1 MRLREAA
8 VFCVLSDRYP
18 FGHARGSSTATVAEV
33 TGSSSDFTFTQRL
46 EVCSDAIL
54 ELTSDEL
61 RERER
66 WTPTDEHPALRIL
79 CENGTVLVVG
89 KKASVTVDRQNE
101 ISGDWVSVG
110 RSGPRHET
118 DGLDGIGV
126 EGSARVRISATANV
140 LECVE
145 RSTEGVASGPL
156 IEIDATGVVR
166 DFVGVCGLRKL
177 DGELICQRGG
187 RSERPARVTALG
199 DSSGKLVGVDVT
211 QLRSRHDFEGV
222 KRLSVFS
229 PDVESLYDSACSFD
243 RLAAWLRRRRRFFEP
258 SRHQQ
263 QSTPRE
269 RAHWFRDLYE
279 AMGSNAVPASTRA
292 AVRWC
297 YALLEHESIKRRR
310 TPSRSTSTRWHLF
323 SREAVESIGR
333 WLHRCV
339 GYGQRPS
346 RALACWLI
354 ATTGITIWSAQHS
367 AVESSAAGWLQRGAE
382 VLLSPLRVLRL
393 GYDSTPELL
402 GGPAL
407 DAIAYLVV
415 GLPFLFFVVSLR
427 EFFRSPLSRR
437 PSTL

>member
-1 MRLREAA
+1 MTEA
-8 VFCVLSDRYP
+8 
-18 FGHARGSSTATVAEV
+18 SSEFA
-33 TGSSSDFTFTQRL
+33 FTQRL
-46 EVCSDAIL
+46 EGYSDAIL

-61 RERER
+61 REQGG
-66 WTPTDEHPALRIL
+66 WTPTDEHPGLRVH
-79 CENGTVLVVG
+79 CENGTVLVAA
-89 KKASVTVDRQNE
+89 KDAPVTINYQKE
-101 ISGDWVSVG
+101 MGSEWVSVG
-110 RSGPRHET
+110 SSGPWSET

-126 EGSARVRISATANV
+126 EGFARVRISATANV

-145 RSTEGVASGPL
+145 RSTEGVVSGPL
-156 IEIDATGVVR
+156 IEIDANGVVR
-166 DFVGVCGLRKL
+166 DFVGVCDLGKL

-187 RSERPARVTALG
+187 RSERPARVTSLG

-211 QLRSRHDFEGV
+211 QLRTRYDFDSV

-297 YALLEHESIKRRR
+297 YALLEHESIKPRR
-310 TPSRSTSTRWHLF
+310 TPSRSTSTRRRLF

-354 ATTGITIWSAQHS
+354 ATTGVTIWSAQHS
-367 AVESSAAGWLQRGAE
+367 AVDGGAPGWLQRGAE

-407 DAIAYLVV
+407 DAVAYLVV

-437 PSTL
+437 PSTP

>member
-1 MRLREAA
+1 MTEAPA
-8 VFCVLSDRYP
+8 
-18 FGHARGSSTATVAEV
+18 
-33 TGSSSDFTFTQRL
+33 DFTFTQRL
-46 EVCSDAIL
+46 EAYSDTIL
-54 ELTSDEL
+54 ELTPDEL
-61 RERER
+61 REKKG
-66 WTPTDEHPALRIL
+66 WTPTDEHPGLRVL
-79 CENGTVLVVG
+79 CENGTVLFAAKDAPVAVSYQ
-89 KKASVTVDRQNE
+89 KET
-101 ISGDWVSVG
+101 SGEWVLIH
-110 RSGPRHET
+110 RSGPWRET

-126 EGSARVRISATANV
+126 EGSARVRIDATTNV
-140 LECVE
+140 LECLE
-145 RSTEGVASGPL
+145 RSTEGVVYEPL
-156 IEIDATGVVR
+156 IEIHANGVVR
-166 DFVGVCGLRKL
+166 DFVGVCGLRRL
-177 DGELICQRGG
+177 AGELICQRGE

-199 DSSGKLVGVDVT
+199 DNSGGKLVGVDVT
-211 QLRSRHDFEGV
+211 QLRARQDFENV
-222 KRLSVFS
+222 RRLSVFS

-243 RLAAWLRRRRRFFEP
+243 RLAAWLRRRRLLEP
-258 SRHQQ
+258 SQHQH

-297 YALLEHESIKRRR
+297 YALLEHESIKPRR
-310 TPSRSTSTRWHLF
+310 TPSRSTSTRRRRLF
-323 SREAVESIGR
+323 SREAVESVGR

-354 ATTGITIWSAQHS
+354 ATTGVTIWSAQHS
-367 AVESSAAGWLQRGAE
+367 TVDSGAAGWLQRGAE

-402 GGPAL
+402 GGSAL

-437 PSTL
+437 ASTL

>member
-1 MRLREAA
+1 M
-8 VFCVLSDRYP
+8 
-18 FGHARGSSTATVAEV
+18 
-33 TGSSSDFTFTQRL
+33 TGSSSDFTFTERL
-46 EVCSDAIL
+46 EGYSDAIV
-54 ELTSDEL
+54 ELTFDEL
-61 RERER
+61 REKGG
-66 WTPTDEHPALRIL
+66 WATTDEHPGLRVL
-79 CENGTVLVVG
+79 CENGTVLVAA
-89 KKASVTVDRQNE
+89 KDASVTVDRQNE
-101 ISGDWVSVG
+101 INGEWVIVR
-110 RSGPRHET
+110 RSGPWRET

-126 EGSARVRISATANV
+126 AGFVRVRIEVTANV
-140 LECVE
+140 LECIE
-145 RSTEGVASGPL
+145 RSTEGVVYEPL
-156 IEIDATGVVR
+156 IEVRTNGVVR
-166 DFVGVCGLRKL
+166 DFVGVCGLERL
-177 DGELICQRGG
+177 DGELICQRSG

-199 DSSGKLVGVDVT
+199 DNSSGKLVGVDVT
-211 QLRSRHDFEGV
+211 QLRSPLYFERV

-243 RLAAWLRRRRRFFEP
+243 RLAAWLRRRRLLEP
-258 SRHQQ
+258 SQHQH

-297 YALLEHESIKRRR
+297 YALLEHESIKPRR
-310 TPSRSTSTRWHLF
+310 TPSRSASTPWRRRLF

-354 ATTGITIWSAQHS
+354 ATTGVTIWSAQHS
-367 AVESSAAGWLQRGAE
+367 TANRSAAGWLQRGAE

-407 DAIAYLVV
+407 DAVAYLVV

>member
-1 MRLREAA
+1 MQPPVELADAPVA
-8 VFCVLSDRYP
+8 VNYQKETGGECVIVR
-18 FGHARGSSTATVAEV
+18 
-33 TGSSSDFTFTQRL
+33 
-46 EVCSDAIL
+46 
-54 ELTSDEL
+54 
-61 RERER
+61 
-66 WTPTDEHPALRIL
+66 
-79 CENGTVLVVG
+79 
-89 KKASVTVDRQNE
+89 
-101 ISGDWVSVG
+101 
-110 RSGPRHET
+110 RSGPWRET

-126 EGSARVRISATANV
+126 EGFARVRIEVTANV
-140 LECVE
+140 LECIE
-145 RSTEGVASGPL
+145 RSTEGVVYEPL
-156 IEIDATGVVR
+156 IEIHASGVVR
-166 DFVGVCGLRKL
+166 DFVGVCGLGRL
-177 DGELICQRGG
+177 DGELICQRGE

-199 DSSGKLVGVDVT
+199 DSGGKLVGVDIT
-211 QLRSRHDFEGV
+211 QLRSPLHFERV
-222 KRLSVFS
+222 RKLSVFS

-243 RLAAWLRRRRRFFEP
+243 RLAAWLRRRQLSGP
-258 SRHQQ
+258 SQHQH

-269 RAHWFRDLYE
+269 QAHWFRDLYE

-297 YALLEHESIKRRR
+297 YALLEHESIKPRR
-310 TPSRSTSTRWHLF
+310 TPSRSTSTQRRRLF

-346 RALACWLI
+346 RPLVCWLI
-354 ATTGITIWSAQHS
+354 ATTGVTIWSAQHS
-367 AVESSAAGWLQRGAE
+367 AVDSGAAGWLQRGAE

-393 GYDSTPELL
+393 GYGSTPELL

>member
-1 MRLREAA
+1 MI
-8 VFCVLSDRYP
+8 
-18 FGHARGSSTATVAEV
+18 
-33 TGSSSDFTFTQRL
+33 GSSSDFTFTQRL
-46 EVCSDAIL
+46 EGYSDAIL

-61 RERER
+61 RESGD
-66 WTPTDEHPALRIL
+66 WTPTDEYPGLRVL
-79 CENGTVLVVG
+79 CENGTVLVAA
-89 KKASVTVDRQNE
+89 KDAPVTVSYRKE
-101 ISGDWVSVG
+101 TGGEWVIVR
-110 RSGPRHET
+110 RSGPWLET
-118 DGLDGIGV
+118 DRLDGIGV
-126 EGSARVRISATANV
+126 AGLALVRIEVTANV
-140 LECVE
+140 LECIE
-145 RSTEGVASGPL
+145 RSTEGVAFEPF
-156 IEIDATGVVR
+156 IEIRASGVVR
-166 DFVGVCGLRKL
+166 DFVGVCGLGRL
-177 DGELICQRGG
+177 DGELICQRGE

-199 DSSGKLVGVDVT
+199 DSEGKLVGVDIT
-211 QLRSRHDFEGV
+211 RLRSSLHFERV
-222 KRLSVFS
+222 SKLSVFS

-269 RAHWFRDLYE
+269 QAHWFRDLYE

-310 TPSRSTSTRWHLF
+310 TPSRSTSTRRWRHLF
-323 SREAVESIGR
+323 GREAVESIGR

-354 ATTGITIWSAQHS
+354 ATTGVTIWSAQHS
-367 AVESSAAGWLQRGAE
+367 AVAGGAAGWLQRGAE

-407 DAIAYLVV
+407 DAVAYLVV

-437 PSTL
+437 ASTL